1 MARSR
6 RAAAPSMLTREALR
20 TGAIRR
26 MIRARDPSLA
36 LPSPAVLA
44 ADRHALLAGRDLSQG
59 VWLFAYGSLIWN
71 PLIAIAERRLGT
83 LRGYHRRLCV
93 WSALGRG
100 SRETP
105 GLLLALDHGGACRGV
120 LLRIAPER
128 IESELELVWQ
138 REMLTAVYVARWLPV
153 RSEGS
158 PVEAIAFVANRRHPR
173 YAGRLPEERVLEA
186 VAAAEGPLGRC
197 ADYLTNTVAHLRRL
211 GISEPRLAALERLL
225 AARERRPPGPPPGP

>member
-1 MARSR
+1 
-6 RAAAPSMLTREALR
+6 MLSREALR
-20 TGAIRR
+20 AGAIRR
-26 MIRARDPSLA
+26 MIQARDPSLA
-36 LPSPAVLA
+36 LPSPTALA
-44 ADRHALLAGRDLSQG
+44 AERRALLAGRDLSQG

-71 PLIAIAERRLGT
+71 PLIEIAERRLGT
-83 LRGYHRRLCV
+83 LRGYHRRFCV

-100 SRETP
+100 NEETP

-128 IESELELVWQ
+128 LESELDLVWQ

-153 RSEGS
+153 RSERG
-158 PVEAIAFVANRRHPR
+158 PVEAIAFVANRRHPH
-173 YAGRLPEERVLEA
+173 YAGRLPEERVLKA

-211 GISEPRLAALERLL
+211 GISEPRLAALERRLPAPGL
-225 AARERRPPGPPPGP
+225 PPRP

>member
-1 MARSR
+1 
-6 RAAAPSMLTREALR
+6 MLSREALR
-20 TGAIRR
+20 AGTIRR
-26 MIRARDPSLA
+26 MIQARDPSLA
-36 LPSPAVLA
+36 LPSPAALA
-44 ADRHALLAGRDLSQG
+44 ADRRALLAGRDLSQG

-71 PLIAIAERRLGT
+71 PLIEIAERRLGT
-83 LRGYHRRLCV
+83 LRGYHRRFCV

-100 SRETP
+100 SAKTP

-128 IESELELVWQ
+128 IESELDLVWQ

-153 RSEGS
+153 RSERGPAS
-158 PVEAIAFVANRRHPR
+158 AIAFVANRRHPR

-211 GISEPRLAALERLL
+211 GISEPRLAALERRLPAPGL
-225 AARERRPPGPPPGP
+225 PPRP